1 MRVLACGQ
9 VPNVGGWFWGGPN
22 GIYLYSA
29 EFFVETAL
37 ITLTGGATPPG
48 GAFQFTFTNTSG
60 VNFGA
65 LVATNPALPLST
77 WLVVGGVSEIG
88 PGQYHYID
96 LQAANSPQRFYRI
109 RLD

>member
-1 MRVLACGQ
+1 LTPGFTGVVNLHADLLVRKQVTFHPQRTSHTASLLACGQ

-48 GAFQFTFTNTSG
+48 G
-60 VNFGA
+60 
-65 LVATNPALPLST
+65 VAHFNSLSPT
-77 WLVVGGVSEIG
+77 
-88 PGQYHYID
+88 H
-96 LQAANSPQRFYRI
+96 
-109 RLD
+109 